1 MVDSLGGILKCQS
14 NYTEFHVFL
23 FLFNPMEDVSEYM
36 GREACWEACVLAGG
50 RVGAERN
57 AQVVWAAACH
67 APAPP
72 SRLAGL
78 TRLAP
83 RLTSPPRHTLNSR
96 VHSVLE

>member
-1 MVDSLGGILKCQS
+1 
-14 NYTEFHVFL
+14 
-23 FLFNPMEDVSEYM
+23 MEDVSEYM
-36 GREACWEACVLAGG
+36 GGEACVLAGG

-83 RLTSPPRHTLNSR
+83 RLTSPPRHSLNSR
-96 VHSVLE
+96 LHSVLG